1 MSSFINISFI
11 KEALEYVSSRVSKEN
26 NRSQILEP
34 LSTVLKLAMI
44 SFKEK
49 GTKIAVFNNK
59 LYLQEPSMLQGT
71 IRRAWGNNREE
82 IHYLLKPIMRCIELF
97 PPESSDELKF
107 IYKQSVDGLRK
118 LKLSYNN
125 GSSTVCYTLDLYIS
139 IIEQKLMNNAVNID
153 SYNSSQN
160 ICDDLTLSTNTQ
172 VNLQKIFEGIWSDND
187 IILICSL
194 LKSINNN
201 IAQSNFSYLKSIDN
215 IIKAKE
221 GIIDSKIEQA
231 LNLI

>member
-1 MSSFINISFI
+1 MSSFINYSFI
-11 KEALEYVSSRVSKEN
+11 RETLDYIGSKVSKDT
-26 NRSQILEP
+26 NRNQILEP

-59 LYLQEPSMLQGT
+59 LYLQEPSLLQGT

-97 PPESSDELKF
+97 PPDSSDELKF
-107 IYKQSVDGLRK
+107 IYNQSINGLRK

-139 IIEQKLMNNAVNID
+139 IIEQKLMNKSINID

-160 ICDDLTLSTNTQ
+160 IAEDLTLSTNTQ
-172 VNLQKIFEGIWSDND
+172 VNLQKIFEGIWTNND

-201 IAQSNFSYLKSIDN
+201 LAQGNFSYLKSIDN

-221 GIIDSKIEQA
+221 GIIDSKIDQA